1 LHAPGSHLGR
11 ENHRGHDV
19 FPELQPR
26 WSAPKALSQQ
36 LAEWQVVAFVYPPVL
51 IPNRAGEWILLMSSH
66 TEAEVGACDLILE
79 LTGQHVD
86 PRQLQYGAIHIIIP
100 ENQRVRV
107 SHVR

>member
-1 LHAPGSHLGR
+1 
-11 ENHRGHDV
+11 
-19 FPELQPR
+19 
-26 WSAPKALSQQ
+26 
-36 LAEWQVVAFVYPPVL
+36 
-51 IPNRAGEWILLMSSH
+51 MSSH